1 MAGLNNILC
10 LDPASTHLAYTISE
24 IQGDE
29 LYIKAIGMV
38 WTKASW
44 HRGQRF
50 LYMDRCLDALI
61 EGIIPDNIIHNTT
74 TEAYFVNFKQRSG
87 VAVVPTING
96 FIEKTCAKYKVPYS
110 ELSSSVWRKELQI
123 KPDKT
128 VKTGKY
134 KHPTKLKVE
143 EFIGKVPDTII
154 SNITRKERALP
165 NDVTDALAIT
175 IANAKKKGVTKV
187 VLANAAFL
195 PMTTIERF
203 YNIAKEI

>member
-1 MAGLNNILC
+1 MAKLNNMLC

-29 LYIKAIGMV
+29 LYIKAIGML
-38 WTKASW
+38 WTKPKW

-50 LYMDRCLDALI
+50 LYMDRCLDALV
-61 EGIIPDNIIHNTT
+61 EGIIPQNIIHSTT

-96 FIEKTCAKYKVPYS
+96 FIEKTCAKYKIPYD
-110 ELSSSVWRKELQI
+110 EISSSVWRKELQI

-143 EFIGKVPDTII
+143 EYIGKVPTDIV
-154 SNITRKERALP
+154 SNITRKPRALP
-165 NDVTDALAIT
+165 NDVTDVLAIT
-175 IANAKKKGVTKV
+175 IANAKRKGVTKV
-187 VLANAAFL
+187 VIANAAYT
-195 PMTTIERF
+195 PMTNIEKF